1 MRCGL
6 VGASR
11 ARDEPSP
18 TAWYREPVGDDSLTV
33 EILKQIRDELK
44 GVRVELGEVRDETCG
59 NGVRLDRTNE
69 RLDRVVQEQIRHSTA
84 IVGLEARMGDMATAI
99 VRLVGEIQGLNR
111 RVDNVLTGPV
121 GSTVRDTSAR
131 VDRLEERMAAAE
143 KKIG

>member
-1 MRCGL
+1 M
-6 VGASR
+6 
-11 ARDEPSP
+11 
-18 TAWYREPVGDDSLTV
+18 
-33 EILKQIRDELK
+33 
-44 GVRVELGEVRDETCG
+44 RDETRG